1 MLCYFCS
8 FSLSLN
14 YFKIKSF
21 FFLKNVP
28 AYHIPCNRGGA
39 GTHIIKHIFF
49 GGPREMAQKEGSNCT
64 VSPPTGRKRG
74 PELGRFRV
82 KVTFHGDRGRA

>member
-1 MLCYFCS
+1 MSLHITFLAIEVEQEHISS
-8 FSLSLN
+8 FGSQ
-14 YFKIKSF
+14 
-21 FFLKNVP
+21 
-28 AYHIPCNRGGA
+28 
-39 GTHIIKHIFF
+39 
-49 GGPREMAQKEGSNCT
+49 REMAQKEGSNCT